1 MTFRN
6 KIWNFIYH
14 NPIPF
19 IALIGLVLGAGV
31 RFGAGRSDVSDIIWL
46 VTLVIGGASVVYE
59 TIRGMLHGNFA
70 SDVVAMLA
78 IITAILTQEYF
89 AGVIIVLMQSGG

>member
-1 MTFRN
+1 MTLQKRILYFVRD
-6 KIWNFIYH
+6 

-19 IALIGLVLGAGV
+19 VALIGLIAGAIA
-31 RFGAGRSDVSDIIWL
+31 RFGAGRSDVADIIWL
-46 VTLVIGGASVVYE
+46 ATLLIGGVPVVFE
-59 TIRGMLHGNFA
+59 TTKGMLKGNFA

-89 AGVIIVLMQSGG
+89 AGVIIVLMQS